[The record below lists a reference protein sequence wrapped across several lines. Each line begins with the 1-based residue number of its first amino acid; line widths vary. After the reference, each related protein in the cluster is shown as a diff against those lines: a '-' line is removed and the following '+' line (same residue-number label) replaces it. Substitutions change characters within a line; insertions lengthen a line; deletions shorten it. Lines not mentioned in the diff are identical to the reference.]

1 MRVNSLAYP
10 VAFIAAIVALMSV
23 GRLGIAQS
31 LLFGIMMYVILA
43 EAVNILFGFTGYLPL
58 GLGAFF
64 GVGAYTFA
72 ILVTSHNWDVASATV
87 MALLI
92 SAGTGALIAPLTRLK
107 GPYYGISS
115 LVMQF
120 VISAIIVN
128 LPKEIASNVT
138 DISLVRIYN
147 PNLTYVFS
155 LTGFAVAL
163 AVTYYVKNS
172 KYGLAF
178 RAIKDDE
185 QVAAMAGV
193 KTARYRAIVSII
205 AAVLA
210 GYAGILYGWFY
221 SFLYPE
227 AVFDIAI
234 PTLATIVAIFGGL
247 RTVVGPVLGAAVLY
261 TVQVYLSGALSGA
274 YILLWVPLF
283 AVFLILIV
291 LFLPH
296 GIMDI
301 LYKRFPSLRTA
312 LQ

>member
-1 MRVNSLAYP
+1 MRLNSLVHAL
-10 VAFIAAIVALMSV
+10 ALIAAIVALMSV
-23 GRLGIAQS
+23 GQLGIAQP
-31 LLFGIMMYVILA
+31 LLLGIIMYAILA

-72 ILVTSHNWDVASATV
+72 ILVTSHNWDVASAAA
-87 MALLI
+87 MALLV

-120 VISAIIVN
+120 VISAVVVN
-128 LPKEIASNVT
+128 LPAEIASNVT

-147 PNLTYVFS
+147 PNLAYLFA
-155 LTGFAVAL
+155 LAGFAVAL
-163 AVTYYVKNS
+163 ATTYYVKNS

-185 QVAAMAGV
+185 QVASMAGV

-210 GYAGILYGWFY
+210 GYAGIVYGWFY

-234 PTLATIVAIFGGL
+234 PTLAIIVAIFGGL
-247 RTVVGPVLGAAVLY
+247 RTVVGPVLGAVVLY
-261 TVQVYLSGALSGA
+261 TVQVYLSGVLSGT

-283 AVFLILIV
+283 AVFLILTV

-296 GIMDI
+296 GIMAI
-301 LYKRFPSLRTA
+301 LYKRFPSLKA
-312 LQ
+312 VLQ